1 MAKSLRTHV
10 LGEVSQSMSIDV
22 VKNVSALVMNSGK
35 TDRYEKSII
44 CLPAR
49 RDNS

>member
-35 TDRYEKSII
+35 KGRYETSII